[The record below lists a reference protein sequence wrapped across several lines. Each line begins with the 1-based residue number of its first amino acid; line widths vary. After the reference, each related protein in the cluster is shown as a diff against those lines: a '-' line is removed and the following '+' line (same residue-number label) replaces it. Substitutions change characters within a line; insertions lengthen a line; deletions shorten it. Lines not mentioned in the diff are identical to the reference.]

1 MPHHQQLLRPA
12 RVSRN
17 RTHAR
22 GRPSAAGTVR
32 SRPEPARQTCMQL
45 KRCRGVLREARQG
58 CCARAADPAMPSTRA
73 AVQTTAPPVSWG
85 VRPTTPSYAP
95 GPPSRAHSAL
105 VPTLADRVQPKGLA
119 SPASTFVYLIFARA
133 LRHLWLMARHAG
145 SHHSDLGRRA
155 EVSRRR
161 RTLIGPSPALA
172 QSPSGAQQQ
181 SSECKESRLPGMSR
195 TPAAAVTASLSLKN
209 PDLQTLVKIAKGP
222 RDQRPPIR
230 PSPTF
235 RPIIPPYR
243 PRKPAQNGRCD
254 ELHASDPLVFQ
265 FPPVLQRHPGFTSP
279 TSPASPRIVGA
290 HPYMACQPRLQ
301 GLRGT
306 AACIAACSAGLEP

>member
-1 MPHHQQLLRPA
+1 MGAGGLYLSGGRRRGASSGQNSKRQARMPHHQQLLRPA

-105 VPTLADRVQPKGLA
+105 VPTLADRVHSKGLA
-119 SPASTFVYLIFARA
+119 SPASTLVYLIFARA

-155 EVSRRR
+155 EVSRR
-161 RTLIGPSPALA
+161 
-172 QSPSGAQQQ
+172 
-181 SSECKESRLPGMSR
+181 
-195 TPAAAVTASLSLKN
+195 
-209 PDLQTLVKIAKGP
+209 
-222 RDQRPPIR
+222 
-230 PSPTF
+230 
-235 RPIIPPYR
+235 
-243 PRKPAQNGRCD
+243 
-254 ELHASDPLVFQ
+254 
-265 FPPVLQRHPGFTSP
+265 
-279 TSPASPRIVGA
+279 
-290 HPYMACQPRLQ
+290 
-301 GLRGT
+301 
-306 AACIAACSAGLEP
+306 